1 MRLPQRLGYG
11 HRFINERML
20 ALEKTSFTREDKVDY
35 SRSLSFGDLEGL
47 PGVIQEEHPF
57 LLLTQDGQT
66 EAVLAL
72 AKVRALPASRI
83 FLKREPLYN
92 EHFALS

>member
-47 PGVIQEEHPF
+47 PGVIQEKHPL
-57 LLLTQDGQT
+57 LLLTQEGKRR
-66 EAVLAL
+66 LYSHF

-83 FLKREPLYN
+83 FLKPLYN

>member
-57 LLLTQDGQT
+57 LPLTQEGKRR
-66 EAVLAL
+66 LYSH
-72 AKVRALPASRI
+72 LPK
-83 FLKREPLYN
+83 FV
-92 EHFALS
+92 HFPPPEYF